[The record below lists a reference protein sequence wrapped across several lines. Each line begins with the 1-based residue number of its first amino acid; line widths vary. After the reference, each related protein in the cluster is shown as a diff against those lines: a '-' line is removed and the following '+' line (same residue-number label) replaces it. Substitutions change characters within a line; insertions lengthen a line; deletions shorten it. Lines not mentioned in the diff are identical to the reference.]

1 MEERHGMDASGP
13 TKPREEKTQNRCA
26 NCGEKKNKKRDGD
39 QAKRER
45 KIQNSG
51 RGRERGGVEGG
62 DEKGIIILKNVFL

>member
-1 MEERHGMDASGP
+1 MEWTRVDP
-13 TKPREEKTQNRCA
+13 QNREKKKTQNRCA

-51 RGRERGGVEGG
+51 RGREREGWK
-62 DEKGIIILKNVFL
+62 EEMKKVLFF